1 MRRGQGEKRYA
12 QAVVERAGRARN
24 QRMQAATDADAASTE
39 RVTPHT
45 EWCREVSPA
54 PTLESN
60 PQPDP
65 MQLNCSVVI
74 TVIDC
79 LM

>member
-1 MRRGQGEKRYA
+1 
-12 QAVVERAGRARN
+12 
-24 QRMQAATDADAASTE
+24 MQAATDADAASTE
-39 RVTPHT
+39 RATPHT
-45 EWCREVSPA
+45 VCPTEVSPA

-79 LM
+79 LMSGRRRTERQITDAR